1 MSYIG
6 ESANQDDLN
15 EDFEHET
22 NEVHKYVMSLLSAT
36 KVSSLQENSKVVF
49 HEHLENPDLV
59 ETSHIVK

>member
-1 MSYIG
+1 MTLS
-6 ESANQDDLN
+6 ESADQDDLN

-36 KVSSLQENSKVVF
+36 KVSTLQENSKVVF
-49 HEHLENPDLV
+49 HEHLENPDFI